1 MMYKQKIG
9 IALLVLSTA
18 SLHAQDSITV
28 SIQMLVGKVKSQNLH
43 VLKSQF
49 EAQAAQADF
58 NQSKAVFLPSVQMSY
73 TGMATTNPLMAFG
86 SKLNQQIL
94 TAADFNPVLL
104 NNPDRIQNFATRF
117 EVMQPLI
124 NLDGFQERQA
134 ARAKMEAYQL
144 QSARTAEFMELELQK
159 AFMQLQLAH
168 RAVLVLKKAQK
179 TVLAHQKQAQDYFA
193 QGMLPKADMLEI
205 NMREREVAQQL
216 QLAQSRVKQ
225 ASDYIQ
231 FLTNEK
237 QGVVLIPS
245 SDLTPFGDAP
255 SQMNLSTNRKDVQA
269 LEKTTEA
276 YERMYASAKWNFA
289 PRLNAF
295 GSYEIH
301 NVDAFGFGANGY
313 TVGAQLS
320 WNVFDGNK
328 SVGKLQKAKAEWQQA
343 QATEQAY
350 KSQAEMELQNALRA
364 FADAKNTLDWSKL
377 AYEQAQEVYRIR
389 SNRFAQGLE
398 RNTDVLQA
406 ETQMA
411 QKELA
416 YLQSIHEFNV
426 TVQHIEFLTK

>member
-1 MMYKQKIG
+1 MYKHIVKFAFVVFVAFSMQ
-9 IALLVLSTA
+9 
-18 SLHAQDSITV
+18 AQDSLRV
-28 SIQMLVGKVKSQNLH
+28 SAADLVEKVKSQNLH

-49 EAQAAQADF
+49 EAQASQADF

-94 TAADFNPVLL
+94 TSADFNPVLL

-117 EVMQPLI
+117 EVMQPII
-124 NLDGFQERQA
+124 NLDGFQERHA

-159 AFMQLQLAH
+159 AYMQLQLAH
-168 RAVLVLKKAQK
+168 RAVAVLKKAQK
-179 TVLAHQKQAQDYFA
+179 TILAHQKQANDYFA
-193 QGMLPKADMLEI
+193 QGMIQKADMLEV

-216 QLAQSRVKQ
+216 QLAQSSVRQ
-225 ASDYIQ
+225 ASDYIL
-231 FLTNEK
+231 FLINEK
-237 QGVVLIPS
+237 QGVVLVPIDEVSLNGNAPTQMSLPS
-245 SDLTPFGDAP
+245 A
-255 SQMNLSTNRKDVQA
+255 RKDVQA
-269 LEKTTEA
+269 MEKTTEA

-301 NVDAFGFGANGY
+301 NRDAFGFGANGY

-343 QATEQAY
+343 QASEQAY
-350 KSQAEMELQNALRA
+350 KSQAEMEFQNGLRA
-364 FADAKNTLDWSKL
+364 WADAKNTMEWSKM
-377 AYEQAQEVYRIR
+377 AFEQAQEVYRIR

-398 RNTDVLQA
+398 RNTDVLHA

-416 YLQSIHEFNV
+416 FLQAQHEYQL
-426 TVQHIEFLTK
+426 TLQHLNFLTR